1 MILVSPIR
9 SVEFLKV
16 VLLAMKKSFS
26 QTGAS
31 QRENLTECTILQL
44 PPQKAF
50 RRSTKTLRRR
60 DRQPRPTY
68 VIQVNLLLFKFMWPS
83 ILVLSRVG

>member
-26 QTGAS
+26 QTGDS
-31 QRENLTECTILQL
+31 QRENLTECTISQIYHPKRLSGE
-44 PPQKAF
+44 A
-50 RRSTKTLRRR
+50 RR
-60 DRQPRPTY
+60 
-68 VIQVNLLLFKFMWPS
+68 LF
-83 ILVLSRVG
+83 VEETVSRVRRT